1 MKPRRKMG
9 DQRDR
14 GKGRDTRTMS
24 KENLTQ
30 IGERFNA
37 EDRKEGY

>member
-9 DQRDR
+9 DQRVR
-14 GKGRDTRTMS
+14 GKGMDTRTMS
-24 KENLTQ
+24 KGSLPQ
-30 IGERFNA
+30 VGESFNA

>member
-1 MKPRRKMG
+1 MG

-24 KENLTQ
+24 KENFPQ
-30 IGERFNA
+30 IGESFNA
-37 EDRKEGY
+37 EDIKEGY